1 MNVAQII
8 LLIVLVYASIGFV
21 VALAFVCRGITR
33 VDVAA
38 NGSSKA
44 FKALI
49 VPGAAALWPVILRKW
64 RLANRKEISH
74 DPH

>member
-1 MNVAQII
+1 MNLAQII
-8 LLIVLVYASIGFV
+8 LLVVLVYALVGFA

-38 NGSSKA
+38 NGSSRA

-49 VPGAAALWPVILRKW
+49 LPGAAALWPVILRKW
-64 RLANRKEISH
+64 LLANRKETPHDSH
-74 DPH
+74 